1 MNIIISNSSGE
12 PIYEQITKQ
21 IKNLIFNE
29 TLCKGDSL
37 PSIRNLAQELKISV
51 ITTKRA
57 YEELEREGFIETIP
71 GKGSYVAGQNKELL
85 REKRM
90 KLIEDKLLE
99 AIEEGK
105 LIGLSLDDLKDMLD
119 ILSDNYRD

>member
-21 IKNLIFNE
+21 IKSLIFSGE
-29 TLCKGDSL
+29 LCEDDAL

-57 YEELEREGFIETIP
+57 YVELENEGFIYSVP
-71 GKGSYVAGQNKELL
+71 GKGSYVSVQNKELIK
-85 REKRM
+85 EKRM
-90 KLIEDKLLE
+90 KLIEDKLSE
-99 AIEEGK
+99 AISDSR
-105 LIGLSLDDLKDMLD
+105 LIGLTLEQLKQMLE
-119 ILSDNYRD
+119 ILYDNGG

>member
-12 PIYEQITKQ
+12 PIYEQIKNQ
-21 IKNLIFNE
+21 IKNLVFNE
-29 TLCKGDSL
+29 KIIEGDLL

-57 YEELEREGFIETIP
+57 YDELENEGFIQTVP

-85 REKRM
+85 KEKRI
-90 KLIEDKLLE
+90 KLIEDRISE
-99 AIEEGK
+99 AIEECR
-105 LIGLSLDDLKDMLD
+105 LINLSKDELKKMID
-119 ILSDNYRD
+119 ILY